1 MKISVKIIFF
11 ALCFGFFVFV
21 NQMPAAEIEGVTFQ
35 DKIIT
40 GNEEFQLRGVALQRY
55 MLFFKGYV
63 GALYLPTQII
73 PAETMDDVS
82 KHLVLQYFHD
92 IKKEDFQES
101 TIAIIKK
108 NVSEASYQKIEDRV
122 QKFNTFYQDVKS
134 GERYSLTYIQG
145 KGSTLSMNRKPL
157 VTIPGHDFSFAVFSI
172 WLGENPIGE
181 TFRDILLGGK

>member
-63 GALYLPTQII
+63 CALYLPGQII
-73 PAETMDDVS
+73 LAETMDDVS
-82 KHLVLQYFHD
+82 
-92 IKKEDFQES
+92 
-101 TIAIIKK
+101 
-108 NVSEASYQKIEDRV
+108 
-122 QKFNTFYQDVKS
+122 
-134 GERYSLTYIQG
+134 
-145 KGSTLSMNRKPL
+145 
-157 VTIPGHDFSFAVFSI
+157 
-172 WLGENPIGE
+172 
-181 TFRDILLGGK
+181 